1 MVGPV
6 GFEPTISHTPS
17 ANPTKLDHGPEH
29 LTTINPP
36 PKTLT
41 PPTQTPKAPSGM
53 TPPPAAAYTPT
64 THPPDYPDRATA

>member
-6 GFEPTISHTPS
+6 GFEPTVSHTPS
-17 ANPTKLDHGPEH
+17 ANLAKLDHGPEY

-41 PPTQTPKAPSGM
+41 PQPS
-53 TPPPAAAYTPT
+53 
-64 THPPDYPDRATA
+64 DI